1 MSRRVHRTRIGV
13 TIKPSE
19 SNANLDK
26 LNTFVSRMNTF
37 LSVMRCEIYNMRDIL
52 GRAVIV
58 FHLLITNIII

>member
-1 MSRRVHRTRIGV
+1 MFIEQALES
-13 TIKPSE
+13 PSE

-26 LNTFVSRMNTF
+26 LNTFFSRMNTF
-37 LSVMRCEIYNMRDIL
+37 LSVMRCEIYNMGDLL